1 MFPFIVKT
9 DMHCSVNFE
18 SVPMSEESHSQCLTI
33 FSIWVREVDIVSI
46 LRPQIWVFCILAV
59 GERPSVAS

>member
-18 SVPMSEESHSQCLTI
+18 FVPISEESHSQCLTI
-33 FSIWVREVDIVSI
+33 FYIWVGEVDIADV
-46 LRPQIWVFCILAV
+46 LRPQIWVFCVLVV